1 MEAGTAGV
9 SRGGFGPH
17 WLRSLG
23 GNERRAFNA
32 SFMGFG
38 LDAFDLIILTLSLS
52 AIGATFG
59 VGTGATGTLVTVT
72 LAISAVGGIVA
83 GVLADRI
90 GRVKTLMITVGWFSV
105 FTALSGFA
113 QTYEQLLFLK
123 AMQGLGFGGEWA
135 TGAALI
141 AEAARPEH
149 RGRLLGLV
157 QASWAVGWGLAAIAW
172 TLVFSLFP
180 EEQAWRYLFFLGI
193 LPALLILYLRRNV
206 KDADVFLETR
216 KAEQEKREDA
226 VQSGAT
232 KSPLAQIF
240 SGDLLKV
247 TIPATVLATGIQGG
261 YYAMFTWVPT
271 FLKDERGLTVVGT
284 GSYLAVLIV
293 SAFVGYVSGGYVH
306 DRLGR
311 RRAFALFAVAS
322 AVSLFLYVSV
332 PPGGNAVLLIVAVPL
347 GFFSA
352 GAFSGFGSYLAELFP
367 TRARGA
373 GQGFAYNAGR
383 AIGAMFPLAIG
394 FLATIFGLGGAIIFG
409 CAAYGL
415 ALVSLLFLPETKG
428 KSFTAVN

>member
-1 MEAGTAGV
+1 MEAGTADV
-9 SRGGFGPH
+9 ARGGFGPH
-17 WLRSLG
+17 WLRDLK

-52 AIGATFG
+52 AIAATFG

-72 LAISAVGGIVA
+72 LGVSALGGIAA

-113 QTYEQLLFLK
+113 QSYEQLLFLK

-157 QASWAVGWGLAAIAW
+157 QASWAVGWALAVIAW
-172 TLVFSLFP
+172 TLVFSLAP
-180 EEQAWRYLFFLGI
+180 EEQAWRYLFFIGI
-193 LPALLILYLRRNV
+193 LPALLILYVRRNV
-206 KDADVFLETR
+206 KDADVYIETR
-216 KAEQEKREDA
+216 KAEEEKREDA
-226 VQSGAT
+226 VESGAT
-232 KSPLAQIF
+232 RNPLAQIF

-247 TIPATVLATGIQGG
+247 TIPATLLATGIQGG

-271 FLKDERGLTVVGT
+271 YLKDERGLTVVGT

-293 SAFVGYVSGGYVH
+293 SAFVGYVSAGYVH
-306 DRLGR
+306 DWLGR
-311 RRAFALFAVAS
+311 RRAFALFAAAS

-332 PPGGNAVLLIVAVPL
+332 PPGGNTVLLFVAVPL

-383 AIGAMFPLAIG
+383 ALGALFPLGIG
-394 FLATIFGLGGAIIFG
+394 FLAAFFGLGGAIIFG
-409 CAAYGL
+409 CGAYGL
-415 ALVSLLFLPETKG
+415 ALVALLFLPETKG

>member
-9 SRGGFGPH
+9 ARGGFGPH
-17 WLRSLG
+17 WLRDLE

-52 AIGATFG
+52 AIATTFG
-59 VGTGATGTLVTVT
+59 VGTGATGTLVTVM
-72 LAISAVGGIVA
+72 LAVSALGGIAA

-113 QTYEQLLFLK
+113 QSYEQLLFLK

-141 AEAARPEH
+141 AEVAKPEH

-157 QASWAVGWGLAAIAW
+157 QASWAVGWGLAVIAW
-172 TLVFSLFP
+172 TLVFSLAP
-180 EEQAWRYLFFLGI
+180 EEEAWRYLFFIGI

-206 KDADVFLETR
+206 KDADVYIETR
-216 KAEQEKREDA
+216 KAEEEKREDA
-226 VQSGAT
+226 VESGAT
-232 KSPLAQIF
+232 RSPLAQIF
-240 SGDLLKV
+240 SGDLLKI
-247 TIPATVLATGIQGG
+247 TIPATLLATGIQGG

-271 FLKDERGLTVVGT
+271 YLKDERGLTVVGT

-293 SAFVGYVSGGYVH
+293 SAFVGYVSAGYVH
-306 DRLGR
+306 DWLGR
-311 RRAFALFAVAS
+311 RRAFALFAAAS

-332 PPGGNAVLLIVAVPL
+332 PQGGNIVLLFVAVPL

-383 AIGAMFPLAIG
+383 ALGALFPLAIG
-394 FLATIFGLGGAIIFG
+394 FLAAFFGLGGAIIFG
-409 CAAYGL
+409 CGAYGL